1 MLLAH
6 GVGTRGDLPVPVELA
21 ATAAGVVLVG
31 SFVALGVLWKTPRLR
46 GGDAGRPVPA
56 ALARI
61 AGSPVLHEVLRAV
74 TLVVAVL
81 VVVIGFVGPPQTPR
95 NLSPWVFYVT
105 FWVGLVPASL
115 LFGPVWRVL
124 NPLRTVHAGLAAVLR
139 IDPDRG
145 MRDLPARV
153 GRWPAAVSL
162 AAFAWLEL
170 VSPEPSDPRVVAGV
184 LVGYGLVHVGA
195 ALVFG
200 RDWFARGDGF
210 EVWSTLL
217 GALAPIGRRDDGT
230 LVWRNP
236 ADGLDAVR
244 AGPGLV
250 AVVIVLVG
258 STAFDGLSR
267 SSLWT
272 DSAPRGPLFGTLGLV
287 VVTGVVTGLYL
298 LGTWRP
304 DPVRRA
310 EPVRLP
316 TAFAHTIVPIAA
328 GYAVAH
334 YFSLFL
340 FDGQVPF
347 VLASDPFGTGAD
359 LFGTAGRAVDYSL
372 AGTAVIAAVQVGAI
386 VVGHVVAAVCAHD
399 RAVRLFPPAIAVRV
413 QYPLLAAMVVL
424 TCGAV
429 VLVLA
434 P

>member
-1 MLLAH
+1 MLLTH
-6 GVGTRGDLPVPVELA
+6 GVGTRGDLPVPIELA

-31 SFVALGVLWKTPRLR
+31 SFLVLGLLWRTPRLR
-46 GGDAGRPVPA
+46 GGDAGRPIA
-56 ALARI
+56 AVLARI
-61 AGSPVLHEVLRAV
+61 VGSPVLRGVLRGV
-74 TLVVAVL
+74 VLVVAVL
-81 VVVIGFVGPPQTPR
+81 VVVIGFAGPPDTPD
-95 NLSPWVFYVT
+95 NLAPWVFYVT

-115 LFGPVWRVL
+115 LLGPVWRVL

-139 IDPDRG
+139 IDPEG
-145 MRDLPARV
+145 GVRDLPARV
-153 GRWPAAVSL
+153 GLWPAAVSL

-170 VSPEPSDPRVVAGV
+170 VFPEPSDPRAVAGV
-184 LVGYGLVHVGA
+184 LAGYGIVHIGL

-200 RDWFARGDGF
+200 RRWFAHGDGF

-217 GALAPIGRRDDGT
+217 GAMAPIGRRDDGK
-230 LVWRNP
+230 LVWRSP
-236 ADGLDAVR
+236 FDGLDSVR
-244 AGPGLV
+244 GLPGLV
-250 AVVIVLVG
+250 AVAMVLVG

-267 SSLWT
+267 STVWS
-272 DSAPRGPLFGTLGLV
+272 DSVPRGPLFGTLGLV

-298 LGTWRP
+298 LGTWRA

-340 FDGQVPF
+340 FDGQLPF

-372 AGTAVIAAVQVGAI
+372 VGTVTIAAVQVGAI
-386 VVGHVVAAVCAHD
+386 VVGHVIAAVCAHD
-399 RAVRLFPPAIAVRV
+399 RAVRLFPPAVAVRI